1 MMQTTARICDITK
14 QVPSLLTSGK
24 TVKAFD
30 VGQKLVSYTPVW
42 LRLSLSYFKLYKMK
56 KTDSNANDFLSTEM
70 QIVSIRTDYCP
81 DGY

>member
-1 MMQTTARICDITK
+1 M
-14 QVPSLLTSGK
+14 PSLLTSGK

-56 KTDSNANDFLSTEM
+56 KTNSNANDFLSTEM
-70 QIVSIRTDYCP
+70 QIAPRADIGIDYYCP
-81 DGY
+81 MHIAQISMK